1 MENVLIRLEE
11 VDKHIIE
18 RASDRTMTTYTE
30 NDIIS
35 VDSLLIAIENLI
47 DEIDDLK
54 DEIRSLEEQATEGP
68 IKDYYD
74 YYGVS
79 RNDF

>member
-18 RASDRTMTTYTE
+18 RASNRTMTTYTE

-35 VDSLLIAIENLI
+35 VDSLLVAIDDLV
-47 DEIDDLK
+47 DEIDKLREDI
-54 DEIRSLEEQATEGP
+54 DELENQEEKIT
-68 IKDYYD
+68 DYYD

-79 RNDF
+79 RNDFK

>member
-35 VDSLLIAIENLI
+35 VYNLLVAIDDLV
-47 DEIDDLK
+47 DEIDDLR
-54 DEIRSLEEQATEGP
+54 DEIRSLEEQATEGR
-68 IKDYYD
+68 ITDYYD